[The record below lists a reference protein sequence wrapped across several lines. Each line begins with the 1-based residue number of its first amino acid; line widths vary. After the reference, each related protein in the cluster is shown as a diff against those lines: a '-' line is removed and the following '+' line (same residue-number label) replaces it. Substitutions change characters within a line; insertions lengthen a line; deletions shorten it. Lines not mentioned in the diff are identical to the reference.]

1 MVGSQGTDCS
11 NPYCVAGA
19 ESPSPPETLTSHR
32 ILGEPLECTVF
43 KTGGR
48 GDEPRRWVRLPCA
61 LASSLHARSTA
72 LYVSWSTGRA
82 VSFDP
87 VHSGCTVQAVG
98 VAV

>member
-1 MVGSQGTDCS
+1 MVGS
-11 NPYCVAGA
+11 CVAGA
-19 ESPSPPETLTSHR
+19 VHGLQ
-32 ILGEPLECTVF
+32 
-43 KTGGR
+43 KGGR

-87 VHSGCTVQAVG
+87 VHSGCTVQALG